1 MILVSTPPRCVHSS
15 VSDVLFFF
23 LLMYVCILND
33 YDIFGA
39 LLRLVAVIATAAE
52 QITRGPDNWL
62 VRRSATTPFEAGDL
76 P

>member
-1 MILVSTPPRCVHSS
+1 
-15 VSDVLFFF
+15 
-23 LLMYVCILND
+23 MYVCILND

-52 QITRGPDNWL
+52 QITRGPDHWL
-62 VRRSATTPFEAGDL
+62 VRRSAATPFEAGDL